1 MLNKLSA
8 EEKRIIIILV
18 MMSFFSGIF
27 ISYYVSYI
35 SAIFVKIAGVD
46 NLPLAY
52 IVSGLGG
59 MLLTSIF
66 NKFELKYSLNGITII
81 LLPIIAASVLLVWY
95 SCTNFGTNK
104 LVIFFSYAWFWIVG
118 NFILL
123 LFWKLPGR
131 FLSLGQ
137 NKKLNGIIS
146 SGEVV

>member
-1 MLNKLSA
+1 MLNKLSS
-8 EEKRIIIILV
+8 EEKRIVIILV

-35 SAIFVKIAGVD
+35 SAVFVKIAGVD

-66 NKFELKYSLNGITII
+66 NKFELKYSLKGITKI

-104 LVIFFSYAWFWIVG
+104 LVIFFSYSWFWIIG
-118 NFILL
+118 NFISTITRNLRVKVQTIL
-123 LFWKLPGR
+123 ICTLVKFQIY
-131 FLSLGQ
+131 Q
-137 NKKLNGIIS
+137 N
-146 SGEVV
+146 V

>member
-81 LLPIIAASVLLVWY
+81 LLPIIATSVLLVWY

-123 LFWKLPGR
+123 LFKLQVVLYEATCR
-131 FLSLGQ
+131 RV
-137 NKKLNGIIS
+137 IVS
-146 SGEVV
+146 SFRHLICE